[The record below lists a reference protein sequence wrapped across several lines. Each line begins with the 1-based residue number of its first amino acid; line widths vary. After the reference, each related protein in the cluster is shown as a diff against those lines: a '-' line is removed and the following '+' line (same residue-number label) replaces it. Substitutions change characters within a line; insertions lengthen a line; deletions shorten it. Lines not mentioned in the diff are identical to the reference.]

1 MHQIITHSLKTKD
14 KLRMA
19 HHKRRI
25 WSVYK
30 LFLFSILGFLILSC
44 NSKDSKK
51 QLFKLVSSKDSSI
64 DFQNTLSENDS
75 VNILDFEFMFN
86 GGGVAIGDIDN
97 DGLQDIY
104 FSGNQVP
111 GKLYRNLGNL
121 KFKDITKEANIETT
135 GWCNGVSFNDINQ
148 DGFIDMYVSK
158 GGPRNTPNEDMANLL
173 YLNNGDGT
181 FKEVARTFGVAD
193 TGYSVQSVFFDYD
206 KDGDLDLYLLT
217 NALVPYN
224 RNTSRP
230 KITNGSAPSTD
241 RLYRNNGD
249 NTFTDISKEAGITI
263 EGFGLGVAI
272 CDLNQDG
279 WLDVYVSNDFLTND
293 ILYINNGDGTFSDK
307 VTDYLKHQSY
317 NGMGLNISDIN
328 NDALSDIVVLDM
340 LPQDN
345 KRLKQ
350 TIGYFSYDKLVL
362 DTDFGYT
369 PQYVRNTLQLNN
381 GNGSFSEIGQLSG
394 ISATDWS
401 WSPLIADFDNDG
413 FKDVF
418 ITNGYRRD
426 VTNLDFIVYGQQQGP
441 FGDPKTVRK
450 EKLNKLRALPE
461 VKLHNYV
468 YKNNGNLTFDDKSL
482 DWGIDTP
489 SYSNGAAYADL
500 DNDGDLDL
508 VINNIDDIA
517 HLYENTTI
525 TAVTKVSD
533 SSHYISVLFDGLD
546 DYIGSEVTL
555 YTKDSKQYQ
564 FYSPVKGY
572 LSTMEN
578 RLHFGLGATQ
588 KIDSLKVTWPNGN
601 HQVFSDVSA
610 NQSLVL
616 KYQDS
621 EVIKSKKSNDTS
633 YLFEEI
639 TNKIGIEYQH
649 TEKKHIDFNSK
660 ATLIKMNSR
669 LGPGMAVGDING
681 DDLEDFYIGGG
692 KGNNGSF
699 FIQDANG
706 NFTEKKI
713 TDGAQHEDM
722 GSLFVDID
730 NDGDLDLLV
739 ISGGERSSNNTKV
752 YEDRLYKNDGKGNF
766 TESTFFTRP
775 DSGSFI
781 KVSDFDKDGDIDLFI
796 GGRYL
801 DGSYPLS
808 PKSYLLVNENG
819 TFVDATKNILKT
831 NGELGMLSDAL
842 FTDFDNDNSIDLIL
856 VGEYMAPIFLKNQE
870 GVFSDVS
877 STTGIENASGWW
889 NSIASGDF
897 DKDGDID
904 YVLGNLG
911 LNSNFKASSEEP
923 VTIYAKDFD
932 NNGAIDPIT
941 TQFRQGQEQI
951 IHARDVLSSQI
962 NAMKARFRTFESYAN
977 TSFEEAFLEEE
988 LEDAFVLKAEMLSSL
1003 YVENLGNGK
1012 FKTSPLPIEAQY
1024 APIFGMEVQDYNNDN
1039 NLDILLVGNMH
1050 PVEALTG
1057 AFDAFS
1063 GLCLLGDGEGNFKA
1077 TKSSES
1083 GLKIDG
1089 DAKAVVQLQSANGSP
1104 IVLASQNLGPTKAYT
1119 YSSNKKI
1126 IPIATNEAYAII
1138 YLKNGN
1144 QYKQEFNYGSSYLS
1158 QTSRTLK
1165 IDPEKTEAIE
1175 VFSYLGQIR
1184 KIKMSHEE

>member
-1 MHQIITHSLKTKD
+1 MKTKD
-14 KLRMA
+14 NFKMT
-19 HHKRRI
+19 HHKHIIR
-25 WSVYK
+25 SVYK
-30 LFLFSILGFLILSC
+30 LFLFAILGFLVLSC

-51 QLFKLVSSKDSSI
+51 PLFELVSSKDSSI
-64 DFQNTLSENDS
+64 DFENTLSENDS
-75 VNILDFEFMFN
+75 INILDFEFMFN

-121 KFKDITKEANIETT
+121 KFKDITTEANIETT
-135 GWCNGVSFNDINQ
+135 GWCNGVAFHDINQ
-148 DGFIDMYVSK
+148 DGFIDMYISK
-158 GGPRNTPNEDMANLL
+158 GGPRNTSEEKMANLL

-181 FKEVARTFGVAD
+181 FKEVAKSFGVAD

-249 NTFTDISKEAGITI
+249 NTFTNISKEAGVTI

-413 FKDVF
+413 LKDVF

-441 FGDPKTVRK
+441 FGDPESVRK

-461 VKLHNYV
+461 VKLHNYI
-468 YKNNGNLTFDDKSL
+468 YKNNGNLTFDDKSI

-508 VINNIDDIA
+508 VVNNIDDKA
-517 HLYENTTI
+517 HLYQNTTI
-525 TAVTKVSD
+525 TAANQVSD
-533 SSHYISVLFDGLD
+533 STNYISILLEGLD
-546 DYIGSEVTL
+546 DFIGSEVTL
-555 YTKDSKQYQ
+555 YTNGTKQYQ

-572 LSTMEN
+572 LSTMED
-578 RLHFGLGATQ
+578 RLHFGLGSIK
-588 KIDSLKVTWPNGN
+588 KIDSLKVTWPNGT
-601 HQVFSDVSA
+601 HQVLNDVNA
-610 NQSLVL
+610 NQSLQL
-616 KYQDS
+616 KYLES
-621 EVIKSKKSNDTS
+621 EAVKTEKINNTLHHFKEVTHD
-633 YLFEEI
+633 
-639 TNKIGIEYQH
+639 IGIEHQH
-649 TEKKHIDFNSK
+649 KEQKFIDFNAQS
-660 ATLIKMNSR
+660 TLIKMNSR

-681 DDLEDFYIGGG
+681 DGLEDFYIGGG
-692 KGNNGSF
+692 KGYSGSF
-699 FIQDANG
+699 FVQQANG
-706 NFTEKKI
+706 KFSEKI
-713 TDGAQHEDM
+713 LGNGEPHEDM
-722 GSLFVDID
+722 GSLLLDID
-730 NDGDLDLLV
+730 NDNDLDLLV
-739 ISGGERSSNNTKV
+739 VSGGEHAPNTTV
-752 YEDRLYKNDGKGNF
+752 AYTDRLYTNDGKGNF
-766 TESTFFTRP
+766 TETTLFSRP

-781 KVSDFDKDGDIDLFI
+781 RASDFDKDGDIDLFI
-796 GGRYL
+796 GGRYI

-819 TFVDATKNILKT
+819 AFVDATQTTLQS

-842 FTDFDNDNSIDLIL
+842 FTDFDNDGFIDLIL
-856 VGEYMAPIFLKNQE
+856 VGEYMSPIFLKNKK
-870 GVFSDVS
+870 GIFHDISNS
-877 STTGIENASGWW
+877 TGIKNANGWW
-889 NSIASGDF
+889 NSIVSGDF
-897 DKDGDID
+897 DKDGDTD
-904 YVLGNLG
+904 YALGNLG
-911 LNSNFKASSEEP
+911 LNSNFKVSPEEP
-923 VTIYAKDFD
+923 MTIYAKDFD
-932 NNGAIDPIT
+932 NNGAIDPIMT
-941 TQFRQGQEQI
+941 RFRQGEEQI

-962 NAMKARFRTFESYAN
+962 NAMKARFRTFESYADA
-977 TSFEEAFLEEE
+977 SFEDSF
-988 LEDAFVLKAEMLSSL
+988 
-1003 YVENLGNGK
+1003 
-1012 FKTSPLPIEAQY
+1012 FKRRTRR
-1024 APIFGMEVQDYNNDN
+1024 
-1039 NLDILLVGNMH
+1039 
-1050 PVEALTG
+1050 
-1057 AFDAFS
+1057 
-1063 GLCLLGDGEGNFKA
+1063 CLH
-1077 TKSSES
+1077 S
-1083 GLKIDG
+1083 
-1089 DAKAVVQLQSANGSP
+1089 
-1104 IVLASQNLGPTKAYT
+1104 
-1119 YSSNKKI
+1119 
-1126 IPIATNEAYAII
+1126 
-1138 YLKNGN
+1138 
-1144 QYKQEFNYGSSYLS
+1144 
-1158 QTSRTLK
+1158 
-1165 IDPEKTEAIE
+1165 
-1175 VFSYLGQIR
+1175 
-1184 KIKMSHEE
+1184 